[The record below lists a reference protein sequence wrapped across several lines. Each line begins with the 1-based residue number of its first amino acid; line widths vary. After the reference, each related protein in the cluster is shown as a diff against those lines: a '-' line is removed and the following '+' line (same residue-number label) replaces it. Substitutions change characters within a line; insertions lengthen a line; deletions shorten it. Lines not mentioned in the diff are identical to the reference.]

1 MFGKLGEQMRR
12 KLNQNGLIGTLA
24 AIGIGIVAAGTIGKI
39 IVNGA
44 SSSILGLLRQI
55 AIWLDTLVFTIASW
69 AYGIFYELS
78 ASSLLSRLNLASA
91 SQRLYTLLG
100 IFMLFRLAFSFV
112 KYIVNPDD
120 MEKGTSKFITNLAV
134 SLALIVSVP
143 WIFNR
148 AFQLQTYIMES
159 NVIGNLILGMDTN
172 RSDEDTFNAS
182 SYGQS
187 IAFMVFNAFYRPNTS
202 ISGLESC
209 SNLLVYYNDYVVPE
223 SDKTVKVEGLPNGA
237 RGDLGKESEKIAACV
252 NALNNTSG
260 DIAYVFG
267 SEENDTEIG
276 TMFYIAS
283 QRMDIS
289 LLTHPGV
296 FKTYVG
302 DSYVI
307 NYTAIVST
315 IALGFL
321 ALLFISFS
329 FDVAIRNVKLCF
341 LQIIAP
347 IPIILNIEPG
357 DTKGDKKS
365 LNWWVRECLRT
376 YVDLFVRVATV
387 YFGVFLINILF
398 TGNTIVGSNNTSA
411 WFKVFMIFGI
421 LLFVKQV
428 PEMIGKAFGIDVK
441 GQFNLNPL
449 KRIGDNRLA
458 SMVTGGAL
466 GFGLGGIGTGI
477 AAYQGARG
485 AGANRGEALRSAI
498 TGGVGG
504 AFHSGLTG
512 ATKGV
517 KGARDISGN
526 LRENIGRSGRIA
538 GANVGTTMEGRM
550 AARAAMTMGS
560 KTRSQQYD
568 DTVAALEAPGKTLSS
583 IKSVMNGDKTT
594 VSSSVTMGAGTRTF
608 RNAAEADDFLN
619 NNNQLTN
626 ADRQLVMN
634 ARKAFDQ
641 AENLKSSALIANGH
655 RYKDYEEAMS
665 AYANDSNLSM
675 AEKHNLLGELN
686 KRRTAISAA
695 NVAQTVTLAGETVS
709 NVKDANDY
717 LERLRNSG
725 APEWALKDAETQLS
739 TIQAQRWSDAISAA
753 NSTGVANVY
762 SLARDEISDCRSRN
776 SQYYD
781 TYVVDNSGT
790 PITNFD
796 NFSNLKAAAG
806 AGNLGAG
813 AVRKQAAQSKRDEEA
828 AKISGPGGRR

>member
-12 KLNQNGLIGTLA
+12 KLNQNGLIGTIA
-24 AIGIGIVAAGTIGKI
+24 AIGIGVVAASSIGSI

-78 ASSLLSRLNLASA
+78 ASSLLSSLNLASA

-159 NVIGNLILGMDTN
+159 NVIGNLILGMDTS

-202 ISGLESC
+202 IGEFASC

-223 SDKTVKVEGLPNGA
+223 SDKTVTVEGLPNGA
-237 RGDLGKESEKIAACV
+237 TDDLIKESEKIAACV

-260 DIAYVFG
+260 KIAYIFG
-267 SEENDTEIG
+267 DNKDNKTEIG

-296 FKTYVG
+296 FKTYVSEG
-302 DSYVI
+302 YVI

-398 TGNTIVGSNNTSA
+398 TGNTVVGSNNTSA

-485 AGANRGEALRSAI
+485 AGANRAEALRRAI

-512 ATKGV
+512 ATRGV
-517 KGARDISGN
+517 KGARDINGN

-538 GANVGTTMEGRM
+538 GTNVGSTMGGRM
-550 AARAAMTMGS
+550 AARAAMTVGAPTRFDQMQQNSKEMNEMANLFGEIKSFAQSDGTTLAGVAGNTSFKFANSMGGNTTADLTKLGIS
-560 KTRSQQYD
+560 SAKDAHDYVERIKTSGASDAQIKLAEDLEKAVLNNYYSTFEGDNKHFVGAKLHRFNDLQAKQKDNLSGVGPVG
-568 DTVAALEAPGKTLSS
+568 TVNDMKKAVSS
-583 IKSVMNGDKTT
+583 IKSQAASYVLSDEYIIAERNK
-594 VSSSVTMGAGTRTF
+594 
-608 RNAAEADDFLN
+608 NAAA
-619 NNNQLTN
+619 T
-626 ADRQLVMN
+626 
-634 ARKAFDQ
+634 
-641 AENLKSSALIANGH
+641 H
-655 RYKDYEEAMS
+655 R
-665 AYANDSNLSM
+665 
-675 AEKHNLLGELN
+675 
-686 KRRTAISAA
+686 
-695 NVAQTVTLAGETVS
+695 
-709 NVKDANDY
+709 
-717 LERLRNSG
+717 
-725 APEWALKDAETQLS
+725 
-739 TIQAQRWSDAISAA
+739 
-753 NSTGVANVY
+753 
-762 SLARDEISDCRSRN
+762 
-776 SQYYD
+776 
-781 TYVVDNSGT
+781 
-790 PITNFD
+790 
-796 NFSNLKAAAG
+796 
-806 AGNLGAG
+806 
-813 AVRKQAAQSKRDEEA
+813 
-828 AKISGPGGRR
+828 PGGRQ

>member
-12 KLNQNGLIGTLA
+12 KLNQNGLIGTIA
-24 AIGIGIVAAGTIGKI
+24 AIGMGIVAAGTIGSI
-39 IVNGA
+39 IVTGSTNA
-44 SSSILGLLRQI
+44 ILGLLRQI

-78 ASSLLSRLNLASA
+78 ASSLLSSLNLASA

-159 NVIGNLILGMDTN
+159 NVIGNLILGMDTS

-187 IAFMVFNAFYRPNTS
+187 IAFMVFSAFYRPNTS
-202 ISGLESC
+202 IGGLESC
-209 SNLLVYYNDYVVPE
+209 SNLLVYYNDYVVPA
-223 SDKTVKVEGLPNGA
+223 SDKTVKVEGA
-237 RGDLGKESEKIAACV
+237 TDDLRKESEKIAACV
-252 NALNNTSG
+252 NALNGGNDG
-260 DIAYVFG
+260 NGEIKYVFG
-267 SEENDTEIG
+267 SDENDTEIG

-296 FKTYVG
+296 FKTYVSDG
-302 DSYVI
+302 YVI

-550 AARAAMTMGS
+550 AARAAMALGTPTESDRIAAETKAMETYANQFGSMKSFAVGS
-560 KTRSQQYD
+560 KENIGITRYSGGGVQANNTQGLD
-568 DTVAALEAPGKTLSS
+568 NVVIPEMKKDLSKLTVG
-583 IKSVMNGDKTT
+583 
-594 VSSSVTMGAGTRTF
+594 
-608 RNAAEADDFLN
+608 
-619 NNNQLTN
+619 
-626 ADRQLVMN
+626 
-634 ARKAFDQ
+634 
-641 AENLKSSALIANGH
+641 
-655 RYKDYEEAMS
+655 
-665 AYANDSNLSM
+665 
-675 AEKHNLLGELN
+675 
-686 KRRTAISAA
+686 SAA
-695 NVAQTVTLAGETVS
+695 YNSLKGEIDKYESDTNFRSDLNSGKISPVS
-709 NVKDANDY
+709 YGSTTGYSFTNVKDANDNI
-717 LERLRNSG
+717 ERLKASG
-725 APEWALKDAETQLS
+725 ASVNDIKAAEDLASSFVNNYIDTFKGDSSHAIGAMWNQAMREYDQNADLMAQYHIGKATDAASLKGNITA
-739 TIQAQRWSDAISAA
+739 AKSAA
-753 NSTGVANVY
+753 SVHKLSERAQ
-762 SLARDEISDCRSRN
+762 AADRA
-776 SQYYD
+776 
-781 TYVVDNSGT
+781 
-790 PITNFD
+790 
-796 NFSNLKAAAG
+796 KAAVG
-806 AGNLGAG
+806 A
-813 AVRKQAAQSKRDEEA
+813 R
-828 AKISGPGGRR
+828 GPGRK